1 MNKTLTMLLAT
12 VLAVGTMTLAPA
24 MAAPASAATCSGNG
38 CNGQDPQASG
48 CSGNAITLSSA
59 RLRTPQGSDVGSIE
73 MRYSRTCATQWIR
86 VNSSITSCSG
96 HGCANLATIRRPA
109 GPDGGAISYEDIG
122 RPGAGQP
129 SQWSRMV
136 YTPNTRSCGTG
147 SADTGVNTAYP
158 NGVPGQEICG

>member
-1 MNKTLTMLLAT
+1 MNKRLAILLAT
-12 VLAVGTMTLAPA
+12 VFTLGGMAL
-24 MAAPASAATCSGNG
+24 AAPASAATCSGNG

-48 CSGNAITLSSA
+48 CSANAITLSSA
-59 RLRTPQGSDVGSIE
+59 RLLTPQGGNVGSIE
-73 MRYSRTCATQWIR
+73 MRYSRICGTQWIR
-86 VNSSITSCSG
+86 VNSSITSCSP
-96 HGCANLATIRRPA
+96 HPCANMARIRRPA
-109 GPDGGAISYEDIG
+109 GPDGPAIAYEDYG

-147 SADTGVNTAYP
+147 FADTGVNTGYP